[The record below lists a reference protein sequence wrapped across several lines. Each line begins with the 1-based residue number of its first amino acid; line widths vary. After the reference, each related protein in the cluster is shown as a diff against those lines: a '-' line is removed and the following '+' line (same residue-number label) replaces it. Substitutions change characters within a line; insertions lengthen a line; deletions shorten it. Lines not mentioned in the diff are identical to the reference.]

1 MTQKDK
7 QAHHWTC
14 GLKRVGGGGK
24 ENPLPQLKLRGA
36 ISRPSGRKAADSK
49 LPRKTS
55 MGIQNRD
62 RTVNRHR

>member
-7 QAHHWTC
+7 RARDWKC
-14 GLKRVGGGGK
+14 GSKRVGGGGRK
-24 ENPLPQLKLRGA
+24 IRSLIQRRGV
-36 ISRPSGRKAADSK
+36 ISRPSGHKAADSM

-55 MGIQNRD
+55 MGIRIGD